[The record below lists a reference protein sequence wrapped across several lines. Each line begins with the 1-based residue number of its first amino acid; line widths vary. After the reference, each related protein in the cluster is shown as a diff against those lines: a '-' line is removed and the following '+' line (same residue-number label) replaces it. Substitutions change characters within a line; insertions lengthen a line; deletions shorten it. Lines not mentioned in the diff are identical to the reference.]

1 MGTKCAPI
9 QHKNVIYS
17 LLQNFYI
24 EVITCVRLARE
35 LPFAML
41 IVLRNVIMFFTVVIF
56 ALMANSSEGRTLTYV
71 SPWNVFIGNLL
82 FGPKPLRE
90 GNSIG
95 QICYEE

>member
-35 LPFAML
+35 LPFAHVDS
-41 IVLRNVIMFFTVVIF
+41 IKKRH
-56 ALMANSSEGRTLTYV
+56 
-71 SPWNVFIGNLL
+71 NVFHC
-82 FGPKPLRE
+82 
-90 GNSIG
+90 
-95 QICYEE
+95 CYFRFDGKQF